1 MQDVP
6 RESLGRHL
14 GFGKDKQ
21 EGRDELD
28 KNLAREFWHPSL
40 SPGSRSHLSLTEHA
54 KYVYNLQDTDTT
66 TDESEGSDSWDSD
79 GSTSSANNWRRGPYR
94 SSSVSRVNGR
104 HNGQQPHYNSKEKRR
119 MSLLTGKYFDIPSYE
134 SGFEHYECGAVPV
147 KSTRRRFFQ
156 SGDGKWD
163 DLNAVDSAVNT
174 GKEGHQVR
182 LQDLAGLM
190 ERGGRGMDIYDEE
203 EDVDEGEDEDE
214 VAMSID
220 S

>member
-1 MQDVP
+1 
-6 RESLGRHL
+6 
-14 GFGKDKQ
+14 
-21 EGRDELD
+21 
-28 KNLAREFWHPSL
+28 
-40 SPGSRSHLSLTEHA
+40 
-54 KYVYNLQDTDTT
+54 
-66 TDESEGSDSWDSD
+66 
-79 GSTSSANNWRRGPYR
+79 
-94 SSSVSRVNGR
+94 
-104 HNGQQPHYNSKEKRR
+104 